1 MPDPRNAAPVVI
13 SAFEKE
19 RVSEETF
26 VEVLAEAVHAL
37 EGAGVAYLVIG
48 GVAGAVYGQPL
59 RPTDID
65 LFVRPHQA
73 PPALQALRAAGF
85 ATHETAPHWLFK
97 AYQRGVVIDVIF
109 CSSGDIYLDDEMF
122 DRAEIRE
129 FRGVELRL
137 ISPEDLVVLKAL
149 AHSEPTSRY
158 WFDSLAVLDRSDID
172 WEYLLRRARHGPR
185 RILSLLAYAQS
196 SGITVPPELPPR
208 LRAVIE
214 EGTGTPPAAAA
225 AG

>member
-1 MPDPRNAAPVVI
+1 MPDPRNAAPVVV

-19 RVSEETF
+19 PVPEEAF
-26 VEVLAEAVHAL
+26 VEVLAQAVGAL
-37 EGAGVAYLVIG
+37 EEAGVAYLVIG

-65 LFVRPHQA
+65 VFVRPHQA
-73 PPALQALRAAGF
+73 APALAALRAAGF

-97 AYQRGVVIDVIF
+97 AYRRGVVIDVIF

-122 DRAEIRE
+122 ERAEVRS
-129 FRGVELRL
+129 FRGVRLRL

-158 WFDSLAVLDRSDID
+158 WFDAVDVLRRSAID
-172 WEYLLRRARHGPR
+172 WEYLFRRARHGPR
-185 RILSLLAYAQS
+185 RLLSLMAYAQS
-196 SGITVPPELPPR
+196 AGIEVPVDVLRR
-208 LRAVIE
+208 LRTLIE
-214 EGTGTPPAAAA
+214 EGSGTVPAAAA
-225 AG
+225 G